1 MGNKKNDFRIFGLLF
16 VALVVSVVFGFTL
29 GEANFSGEALGADF
43 YIGGPVAAYLIQLVI
58 YYKLKL
64 FDQGLTSSF
73 TENLTHP
80 IESFTSIEQIED
92 LIVALQADGK
102 RITNKISHLEKA
114 KQKFNSEDP
123 REAFKAM
130 GFRPARRGG

>member
-1 MGNKKNDFRIFGLLF
+1 MNDKRNDFRIFGLLF

-29 GEANFSGEALGADF
+29 EGAQFSGQALGADF

-64 FDQGLTSSF
+64 FDQGLKSNF

-92 LIVALQADGK
+92 LIIALQADGK
-102 RITNKISHLEKA
+102 RIKNKISHLDKA
-114 KQKFNSEDP
+114 KDKFNSADP
-123 REAFKAM
+123 REAFEAM